1 MNAAAKLSL
10 SLTAIISALIVT
22 ACGGTSDRSSDMK
35 PQAGTTEPLS
45 SLDELNHK
53 LDHTALNMQSQLR
66 RRAEPEYRPPHFR
79 LHAKAGKKDSDS
91 KTSASGSGAN
101 GRQKP
106 QTAPDGVL
114 NVPKLQL
121 QPPTVSPPSGSSSKQ
136 SLKTKSKPSLKT
148 KPKKRSVPVHQLQMS
163 HRRLSL
169 SELRVK
175 YSGFFKVNG
184 SSAQKRVALTFDD
197 GPDPVYTPQ
206 ILDILK
212 KHRVKATFFLLGSR
226 AQEYPNVVRRIA
238 NEGHVIGNHS
248 YSHPLFTKVSVPN
261 FEQQIERTQHVLS
274 GLIGYEPKLVR
285 PPYGE
290 ITEPQLQWMKH
301 NHFVVVNWDID
312 SLDWKE
318 LNMQQ
323 VSDNVLPYVHP
334 GAIILQHSAGG
345 DRQNLSGTVKAL
357 PRIIQKL
364 KEDGYRIVTVPQL
377 LHIPPN
383 Q

>member
-1 MNAAAKLSL
+1 MNAAAKLN
-10 SLTAIISALIVT
+10 LTVIIAALLCT
-22 ACGGTSDRSSDMK
+22 ACVGSSDRSNSMK
-35 PQAGTTEPLS
+35 PSQSGTKEPLS

-53 LDHTALNMQSQLR
+53 LNHAASNMHSQSGRL
-66 RRAEPEYRPPHFR
+66 AEPEFRPPRFR
-79 LHAKAGKKDSDS
+79 LQAKAGNKEES
-91 KTSASGSGAN
+91 KSSASGSGIT
-101 GRQKP
+101 GRRK
-106 QTAPDGVL
+106 ASDGVL

-121 QPPTVSPPSGSSSKQ
+121 QSPAVSPPAGSSSKP
-136 SLKTKSKPSLKT
+136 SMKTKSKPDIKP
-148 KPKKRSVPVHQLQMS
+148 KPKKRSLPVHQFQMS
-163 HRRLSL
+163 QRRLSL

-175 YSGFFKVNG
+175 YSSFFKVHG
-184 SSAQKRVALTFDD
+184 ASSLKRVALTFDD
-197 GPDPVYTPQ
+197 GPDSVYTPQ

-212 KHRVKATFFLLGSR
+212 KHHVKATFFLLGSR
-226 AQEYPNVVRRIA
+226 AQTNPNVVRRIV

-248 YSHPLFTKVSVPN
+248 FSHPLFTKISVPN

-274 GLIGYEPKLVR
+274 GLIGYKPKLVR

-290 ITEPQLQWMKH
+290 ITEPQLRWMKR
-301 NHFVVVNWDID
+301 NHFFVVNWDID

-323 VSDNVLPYVHP
+323 VTDNVLPYIHP

-345 DRQNLSGTVKAL
+345 NRQNLSGTVKAL

-364 KEDGYRIVTVPQL
+364 KDDGYRIVTVPQL
-377 LHIPPN
+377 LNISPY